1 MSDASVLSRKR
12 AYHQRGW
19 AGCAARRV
27 SAGLAV
33 ANSNE
38 RNEAARP
45 PSLARRE
52 PSQGANAA
60 QGEWRSQRKHPGVL
74 RPLPRTC
81 HWLQGAPCLGSLG
94 RL

>member
-60 QGEWRSQRKHPGVL
+60 L